1 MSKKNKGKVNSPVVQ
16 TEKQKNY
23 LLKYVW
29 DQYEL
34 WDATANELKEKIS
47 KWEKRVLWFIILGA
61 VLGTFSAFADS
72 QSKSTDIPF
81 LNKIFSF
88 LSDYYFQHILAI
100 TSTFFIGF
108 ASFAGG
114 RILTQEEENLKLN
127 TRAAAETF
135 KSEAYRYIFSSP
147 PYNENRDL
155 ELTIFISNM
164 NKKMSEIE
172 YEVTSEEKLNENEW
186 REIFP
191 DESTF
196 KIEDYIKKRVEGQVK
211 WYLNKSKTFQGKIK
225 KYKTRTFILGALGVV
240 LGTLASSGITEL
252 SVFIAMITSVTASM
266 SGYFASHKYQSL
278 VISYQATADRLKLN
292 IAKWE
297 RNNKI
302 NDASDSAFVEKN
314 EDILSLEHS
323 AWVAKLSKKE
333 KKEEKF

>member
-1 MSKKNKGKVNSPVVQ
+1 MSKKNKGKVNTPVVQ

-61 VLGTFSAFADS
+61 VLG
-72 QSKSTDIPF
+72 
-81 LNKIFSF
+81 
-88 LSDYYFQHILAI
+88 
-100 TSTFFIGF
+100 STFFIGF

-196 KIEDYIKKRVEGQVK
+196 KIKDYIKKRVEGQVK
-211 WYLNKSKTFQGKIK
+211 WYLNN
-225 KYKTRTFILGALGVV
+225 
-240 LGTLASSGITEL
+240 
-252 SVFIAMITSVTASM
+252 AMITSVTASM